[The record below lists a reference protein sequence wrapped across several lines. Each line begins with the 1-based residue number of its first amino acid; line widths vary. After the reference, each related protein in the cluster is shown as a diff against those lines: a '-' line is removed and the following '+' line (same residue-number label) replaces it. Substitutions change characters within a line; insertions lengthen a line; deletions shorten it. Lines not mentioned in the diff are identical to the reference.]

1 MALFFQPPILI
12 WDETGT
18 VFTPFLCAFSFVHKR
33 IMKPYAE
40 RFYKSPQWKRCRD
53 AYMRSTGGLCEDCYK
68 EGRIV
73 PAEEVHHKIFI
84 TPQNINDPSITL
96 NPGNLVAL
104 CRECHRKRHGASER
118 RYVVDSNGRVT
129 PK

>member
-1 MALFFQPPILI
+1 
-12 WDETGT
+12 
-18 VFTPFLCAFSFVHKR
+18 
-33 IMKPYAE
+33 MKPYAE
-40 RFYKSPQWKRCRD
+40 RFYKSPQWKKCRD

-118 RYVVDSNGRVT
+118 RYVVDSNGMVT
-129 PK
+129 PR